1 MAHLPDA
8 LVERLLADD
17 SFQPGGRPTHFRA
30 VVPDSVALVVPP
42 PSTID
47 RPGPAVG
54 WLFKETA
61 LERQRRR
68 HAAADR
74 WRNCGGV
81 AGARDLPAARPV
93 LRRRYGK
100 LTPAASNGPL
110 LAWCAQPKPAEKRTA
125 VHRTT
130 RPTAK
135 EGFAYHE
142 YTLLDRSRTRQDGA
156 FEDNVSAYLFHVVPV
171 RDAMAE
177 APRLGLPESVTLT
190 PEESRSLSAILRVE
204 GFGEIPG
211 LDSVGSTAQLAINE
225 CGTLLHSSSSADSA
239 MLTATGVTRSLTVRF
254 CLQGTPGIAYGGS
267 HPTHLRHKL
276 RAWTPTRPSEAREG
290 MLGLLLRRTVHEFRT
305 VPRRERPSAPGH
317 LSQGVLRVLVALQH
331 GWLFKEPGR
340 PARPRRGQHEDR
352 WKHSGGQKGAKDLFL
367 EPTVRRTAGH
377 LPYVAWLKRLLSN
390 FGVARG
396 QAGCTILDAN
406 AQAMC
411 SRPVV
416 RRCRRQPHSHAPVS
430 SFVRRFE

>member
-30 VVPDSVALVVPP
+30 VVPDSVALVAPP

-47 RPGPAVG
+47 HPGPAVG

-61 LERQRRR
+61 VERQRRR

-110 LAWCAQPKPAEKRTA
+110 LAWCAQPQPAEKRTA

-190 PEESRSLSAILRVE
+190 AEESRSLSAILRVE

-211 LDSVGSTAQLAINE
+211 LDSVGSTAQLANNE
-225 CGTLLHSSSSADSA
+225 CGTLLHSSSRSAVTA
-239 MLTATGVTRSLTVRF
+239 MLTATDVTRSLTVRF
-254 CLQGTPGIAYGGS
+254 GLQGTPGVAYGGS
-267 HPTHLRHKL
+267 HPKNLRYKL
-276 RAWTPTRPSEAREG
+276 RAWTKTWPSEAHEG
-290 MLGLLLRRTVHEFRT
+290 MLGLLLRIASHHSFGTEDR
-305 VPRRERPSAPGH
+305 PERLSAPGH
-317 LSQGVLRVLVALQH
+317 LPQGILRVLVALQH

-352 WKHSGGQKGAKDLFL
+352 WKHSGGQKGAKDLYL

-377 LPYVAWLKRLLSN
+377 LPYVAWLQRLLSN
-390 FGVARG
+390 YGSLVARL
-396 QAGCTILDAN
+396 A
-406 AQAMC
+406 
-411 SRPVV
+411 
-416 RRCRRQPHSHAPVS
+416 AP
-430 SFVRRFE
+430 F